1 MYLLHW
7 KAFFKYISMS
17 NTGKDAA
24 DTEMIQSQNF
34 QETDYGRYNNVQYHK
49 TVSKQ

>member
-1 MYLLHW
+1 
-7 KAFFKYISMS
+7 MS

-34 QETDYGRYNNVQYHK
+34 QETDYGRYSNVQYHK
-49 TVSKQ
+49 TKAYYTGQQSFCVNLLR